1 MGFEDYSMKQKVELT
16 GAELNLIITALR
28 YYGNMQSYFP
38 GTTTG
43 TTCNPLAT
51 RLGTQSF
58 DPASDGPEVEI
69 LRAISE

>member
-1 MGFEDYSMKQKVELT
+1 MKQKVELT

-38 GTTTG
+38 D

-58 DPASDGPEVEI
+58 DPASDGPEVDI
-69 LRAISE
+69 LRGQETND